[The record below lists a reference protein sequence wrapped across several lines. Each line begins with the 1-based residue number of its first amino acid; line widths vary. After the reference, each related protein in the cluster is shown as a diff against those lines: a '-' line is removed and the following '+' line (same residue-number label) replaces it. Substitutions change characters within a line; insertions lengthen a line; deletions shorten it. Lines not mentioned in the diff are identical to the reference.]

1 MEQPMITTP
10 VSDTPIATDALIVG
24 AGPAGLF
31 QAFELGLL
39 GIRSH
44 IVDALP
50 HVGGQCIELYPDKP
64 IYDIPALAVCTGRE
78 LVTRLEQQAAP
89 FEPVFHLG
97 QEVSTV
103 VPAADGSGFAVG
115 TSAGTRF
122 DARTILL
129 AAGVG
134 AFTPRRLKIDGLE
147 AFEGTQVFHRLQ
159 TPMAHAEH
167 AVLVVG
173 GDDAALEAAVALAD
187 AGARVTLAY
196 RREPLPAG
204 DAAIAAFQ
212 AARDAGALHFQ
223 AGQVTGIEARE
234 GRLTAAVLLDSQ
246 GETQTIPLDAMY
258 VLQGLSPRLGPIAD
272 WGLALARK
280 QVPVDTES
288 FATAVPGIYAVGDI
302 NTYPGKKKLILS
314 AFHECTLAAFGAAAR
329 VFPGQAIPLQ
339 YTTTSTRLHQLLGVA
354 ATPSD

>member
-1 MEQPMITTP
+1 MTSPP
-10 VSDTPIATDALIVG
+10 VSDTLIATDALIVG

-78 LVTRLEQQAAP
+78 LVARLQQQAAP
-89 FEPVFHLG
+89 FDPVFHLG
-97 QEVSTV
+97 QEVSMV
-103 VPAADGSGFAVG
+103 EPAADGSGFAVR
-115 TSAGTRF
+115 TSAGTVF
-122 DARTILL
+122 DTKTILL

-134 AFTPRRLKIDGLE
+134 AFKPRRLKIEGLDR
-147 AFEGTQVFHRLQ
+147 FEDTQVFHRLRAPETYAGQ
-159 TPMAHAEH
+159 

-173 GDDAALEAAVALAD
+173 GDDAALEAALAVAT

-196 RREPLPAG
+196 RREPLPASESVV
-204 DAAIAAFQ
+204 
-212 AARDAGALHFQ
+212 ARFASARAAGALHFL
-223 AGQVTGIEARE
+223 AGQVSGIVVEDD
-234 GRLTAAVLLDSQ
+234 RLTAAEMLDSQ
-246 GETQTIPLDAMY
+246 GQTQTVPLDTML

-272 WGLALARK
+272 WGLVLARK

-329 VFPGQAIPLQ
+329 IFPGQPIQLQ
-339 YTTTSTRLHQLLGVA
+339 YTTTSTRLHQLLGVGA

>member
-1 MEQPMITTP
+1 MTSPP
-10 VSDTPIATDALIVG
+10 VSEAAIATDALIVG

-78 LVTRLEQQAAP
+78 LVARLQQQAAP

-103 VPAADGSGFAVG
+103 VPAADGSGFAVRTSTG
-115 TSAGTRF
+115 TAF
-122 DARTILL
+122 DAKTILL

-134 AFTPRRLKIDGLE
+134 AFTPRRLKIDGLDR
-147 AFEGTQVFHRLQ
+147 FEGTQVFHHLQ
-159 TPMAHAEH
+159 ALETCAGK
-167 AVLVVG
+167 AVLLVG
-173 GDDAALEAAVALAD
+173 GDDAALEAALALAA
-187 AGARVTLAY
+187 AGACVTLAY
-196 RREPLPAG
+196 RREPLPASE
-204 DAAIAAFQ
+204 AVV
-212 AARDAGALHFQ
+212 ARFESARSAGALHFL
-223 AGQVTGIEARE
+223 AGQVTGIVARDD
-234 GRLTAAVLLDSQ
+234 RLTAAEVLDSQ
-246 GETQTIPLDAMY
+246 GQTQAIPLDAMF

-288 FATAVPGIYAVGDI
+288 FSTAVPGIYAVGDI

-329 VFPGQAIPLQ
+329 IFPGQAIQLQ

-354 ATPSD
+354 AAPVPSD

>member
-1 MEQPMITTP
+1 MTSPP
-10 VSDTPIATDALIVG
+10 VSDTLIATDALIVG

-78 LVTRLEQQAAP
+78 LVARLQQQAAP
-89 FEPVFHLG
+89 FDPVFHLG

-103 VPAADGSGFAVG
+103 EPVADGSGFAVR
-115 TSAGTRF
+115 TSAGTVF
-122 DARTILL
+122 DTKTILL

-134 AFTPRRLKIDGLE
+134 AFTPRRLKIEGVDR
-147 AFEGTQVFHRLQ
+147 FEGTQVFHRLRAPETYAGQ
-159 TPMAHAEH
+159 

-173 GDDAALEAAVALAD
+173 GDDAALEAALAVAT

-196 RREPLPAG
+196 RREPLPASESVV
-204 DAAIAAFQ
+204 
-212 AARDAGALHFQ
+212 ARFASARAAGALHFL
-223 AGQVTGIEARE
+223 AGQVSGIVVEDD
-234 GRLTAAVLLDSQ
+234 RLTAAEMLDSQ
-246 GETQTIPLDAMY
+246 GQTQTVPLDTML

-329 VFPGQAIPLQ
+329 IFPGQPIQLQ
-339 YTTTSTRLHQLLGVA
+339 YTTTSTRLHQMLGVGA